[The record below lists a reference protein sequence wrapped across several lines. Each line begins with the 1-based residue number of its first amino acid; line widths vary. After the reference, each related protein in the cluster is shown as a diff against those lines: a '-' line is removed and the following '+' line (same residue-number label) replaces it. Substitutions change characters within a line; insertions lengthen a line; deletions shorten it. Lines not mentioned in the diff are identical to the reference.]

1 VAALAAGDKAGRK
14 CRVLVVSLGIGV
26 RPAWNDI
33 MAFLPELVRTVKIR
47 YGYTRIDYLGMVRHF
62 LPPCYKLI
70 FAANDQGNLLKINQ
84 PKHW

>member
-1 VAALAAGDKAGRK
+1 
-14 CRVLVVSLGIGV
+14 
-26 RPAWNDI
+26 
-33 MAFLPELVRTVKIR
+33 LPELVRTVKIR

-84 PKHW
+84 PKHWCNAANCSSVNPICHLLGLLQ